1 MEKELIVYEPN
12 MNSSPHSEINTGL
25 LSVFEKVFPRHIK
38 FFYADKR
45 HIKYLKRKRD
55 ITVWDVRY
63 LKTFDYTPIL
73 FLLNDIFLILKIRK
87 ILKRHKNA
95 NAIFFFLGIMPLAQN
110 YLSKYNTKHKRN
122 ITICL
127 HGQMEAYL
135 ENTAIGF
142 SKHYYRISKKS
153 FSQDDNIKYL
163 IFGESIKEKI
173 KFLFRDENK
182 TLVIDQPYIFDKNI
196 IRNPTANNNIIL
208 GIIGRADKTKNIK
221 ELFNLIEIIKDEILN
236 NRITI
241 KIIGKF
247 EYDYPKKYEGLF
259 TYYTNRLE
267 QDVFDRE
274 LNSVDF
280 ALSFTGKDYYKATPS
295 GVFFDCI
302 KWEIPLIT
310 LHNDFTDYYFNK
322 YGAMGKSF
330 NSTSEMGMW
339 ITNDLVVKGIAAF
352 INEANFNFKKV
363 KEAISLNSLA
373 EILSSQL

>member
-1 MEKELIVYEPN
+1 
-12 MNSSPHSEINTGL
+12 
-25 LSVFEKVFPRHIK
+25 
-38 FFYADKR
+38 
-45 HIKYLKRKRD
+45 
-55 ITVWDVRY
+55 
-63 LKTFDYTPIL
+63 
-73 FLLNDIFLILKIRK
+73 
-87 ILKRHKNA
+87 
-95 NAIFFFLGIMPLAQN
+95 MPLAQN